1 MQNGFKTSIKKGI
14 NVNEFAILGNGITV
28 NFLKEKL

>member
-14 NVNEFAILGNGITV
+14 NVNEFAILGITV